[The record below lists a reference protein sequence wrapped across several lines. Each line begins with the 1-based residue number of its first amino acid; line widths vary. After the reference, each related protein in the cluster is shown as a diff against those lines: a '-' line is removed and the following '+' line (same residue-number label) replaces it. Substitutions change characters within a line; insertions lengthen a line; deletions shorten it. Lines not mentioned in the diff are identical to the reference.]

1 MIDHNLNE
9 NANIY
14 KDKLHKLKKII
25 LNQYRYAEIELQ
37 GGLSKTN
44 NYIEF
49 KTIMDNLYNELLFKI
64 QLLAT
69 QSNDEVVENIRES
82 FVNIQEKINAYLI
95 SIGITNDDLCND
107 IKQTIDIHQHNLLD
121 SVDDKIIALSNMGIE
136 NVTELHTKIET
147 KLSEIQLSTPTSTN
161 SDLPPEIP
169 MFKR

>member
-1 MIDHNLNE
+1 
-9 NANIY
+9 
-14 KDKLHKLKKII
+14 
-25 LNQYRYAEIELQ
+25 
-37 GGLSKTN
+37 
-44 NYIEF
+44 
-49 KTIMDNLYNELLFKI
+49 MDNLYNELLFKI